1 MVLKSPTNKLTSN
14 RRTYSINYNH
24 FGDVKTWY
32 GIPGKSAE
40 LFEEAMVATAPE
52 LFDAT
57 PDLLH
62 QLVTIC
68 NPNILQEMNVPIYRT
83 NQAAGEFVVTFP
95 RAYHAGFNQG
105 FNVAEAVN
113 FAPPD
118 WLEIGRECM
127 SNYSKMRR
135 YPVFSHDELI
145 CNMSTDERLNASLLS
160 LVYFDLLGIVQTER
174 NLRKEALEYGITR
187 SSIVQFN
194 QLPDDERQ
202 CDFCKTT
209 CYLSALTCGCD
220 GNKLVCLQHMRE
232 LCRRCESDR
241 FVLKYTFKLDELVT
255 LLKNLEQKLR
265 NFEKFQLRLKRTVD
279 CLSQSSSGRS
289 TSSSASSSTSS
300 DDKIELRELIELQ
313 RRSKQMNVSNKTEL
327 IVKLN
332 ESLTNARFLQEKANN
347 MLLNNGKEK
356 MTIEE
361 FKVFIDDLSE
371 MNVVLDRQEELF
383 DLYEEANRLIGEM
396 KKLYQQNKR
405 LDSGLISKYHSLSFL
420 NLDHYVSD
428 KSQLGEIEIASN
440 RSSNKRK
447 RVNRISNQ
455 LICIN

>member
-1 MVLKSPTNKLTSN
+1 
-14 RRTYSINYNH
+14 
-24 FGDVKTWY
+24 
-32 GIPGKSAE
+32 
-40 LFEEAMVATAPE
+40 
-52 LFDAT
+52 
-57 PDLLH
+57 
-62 QLVTIC
+62 
-68 NPNILQEMNVPIYRT
+68 
-83 NQAAGEFVVTFP
+83 
-95 RAYHAGFNQG
+95 
-105 FNVAEAVN
+105 
-113 FAPPD
+113 
-118 WLEIGRECM
+118 
-127 SNYSKMRR
+127 
-135 YPVFSHDELI
+135 
-145 CNMSTDERLNASLLS
+145 
-160 LVYFDLLGIVQTER
+160 
-174 NLRKEALEYGITR
+174 
-187 SSIVQFN
+187 
-194 QLPDDERQ
+194 
-202 CDFCKTT
+202 
-209 CYLSALTCGCD
+209 
-220 GNKLVCLQHMRE
+220 
-232 LCRRCESDR
+232 
-241 FVLKYTFKLDELVT
+241 
-255 LLKNLEQKLR
+255 
-265 NFEKFQLRLKRTVD
+265 
-279 CLSQSSSGRS
+279 
-289 TSSSASSSTSS
+289 
-300 DDKIELRELIELQ
+300 
-313 RRSKQMNVSNKTEL
+313 MNVSNKTEL